1 MVVPF
6 ILIRL
11 KTVKTC
17 VTVEEMDIEDAVSSV
32 REKVSSVV
40 CWIGYSQSTWKFLF
54 YALHGALKTS
64 LSYSYVGD
72 TLNVDGYFHFF
83 CSTPYKTS
91 VYKSS
96 SKLLTLYPVS
106 GFVVLLFFVCL
117 FVCFYMHSRE
127 GKKILSFLILLFYS
141 IRDP

>member
-40 CWIGYSQSTWKFLF
+40 C
-54 YALHGALKTS
+54 
-64 LSYSYVGD
+64 
-72 TLNVDGYFHFF
+72 
-83 CSTPYKTS
+83 
-91 VYKSS
+91 
-96 SKLLTLYPVS
+96 
-106 GFVVLLFFVCL
+106 
-117 FVCFYMHSRE
+117 
-127 GKKILSFLILLFYS
+127 
-141 IRDP
+141 